1 MQENIPKRALGY
13 AIILPA
19 FILLGLFRLYPIL
32 RNFILS
38 FTSWDMVTADP
49 RFIGIANYLELF
61 SDEDFFSSIVV
72 TLEYAVSFIV
82 LSLVV
87 GLALSLC
94 MTAKN
99 KMNIFYRTV
108 FFSPTVTSM
117 VAMSAVWLFIYHPQY
132 GSLNSILGMLGIQPV
147 RWLNTMD
154 TALPSL
160 VMMNVWKRMGFCTV
174 VYLGA
179 LLGISSETVEAAR
192 IDGANEWQLLWH
204 IKLPLI
210 SPTTFMLVILMTIES
225 FQVFTQINVMTQG
238 GPNGSTT
245 NLVTYMYMQAF
256 DQFRVGYGSAIAVV
270 LLAIVL
276 LIYLIQMYFERFVNY
291 D

>member
-1 MQENIPKRALGY
+1 
-13 AIILPA
+13 
-19 FILLGLFRLYPIL
+19 
-32 RNFILS
+32 
-38 FTSWDMVTADP
+38 
-49 RFIGIANYLELF
+49 
-61 SDEDFFSSIVV
+61 
-72 TLEYAVSFIV
+72 
-82 LSLVV
+82 
-87 GLALSLC
+87 
-94 MTAKN
+94 MTAKT
-99 KMNIFYRTV
+99 KINIFYRTV

-132 GSLNSILGMLGIQPV
+132 GSLNSILGIFNIPPV

-160 VMMNVWKRMGFCTV
+160 VIMNIWKRMGFCTV

-179 LLGISSETVEAAR
+179 LLSVSNEAIEAAR
-192 IDGANEWQLLWH
+192 IDGVNRWQMLWY

-225 FQVFTQINVMTQG
+225 FQVFTQINVMTAG

-256 DQFRVGYGSAIAVV
+256 DQFRVGYGSAVAVI
-270 LLAIVL
+270 LLLIIL
-276 LIYLIQMYFERFVNY
+276 LIYFIQMSFERFVNY